1 MILFSMLCA
10 AIQKS
15 NLLSE
20 AVFTYV
26 PVLLVCAFLFYSVY
40 FSQRRYQR
48 YLDRSLGHMDALE
61 KKSDRMIELLEE
73 LAKRK

>member
-1 MILFSMLCA
+1 MLCA
-10 AIQKS
+10 ATQKS
-15 NLLSE
+15 SLLSE
-20 AVFTYV
+20 AVFTFV
-26 PVLLVCAFLFYSVY
+26 PVLLVCAFLFFSVY

-61 KKSDRMIELLEE
+61 KKTDRMIELLEE